1 MKLFSSSL
9 RCGYVSMSDRSG
21 LLDPSIGEI
30 VYSDIAKEKKLKHA
44 IYHRIIYA
52 LHINIIISNVFLK
65 RLTHTN
71 LEFVDG
77 FYDLFMVFMIY
88 FLIFMIS
95 CRYTGVCNI
104 CNIVFYIFL
113 LFLSYQK

>member
-1 MKLFSSSL
+1 
-9 RCGYVSMSDRSG
+9 MSDRSG
-21 LLDPSIGEI
+21 LLDSSIGEI
-30 VYSDIAKEKKLKHA
+30 VYGDIAKEKKLKHA
-44 IYHRIIYA
+44 IYHRIVYA
-52 LHINIIISNVFLK
+52 LYINIIISNVFLK

-77 FYDLFMVFMIY
+77 LVFMIY